1 MVKTQN
7 ALQLQIET
15 NNVILDNA
23 IRQEKKYAE
32 NRQER
37 CKANIL
43 MNDMRHHLKNYT
55 E

>member
-7 ALQLQIET
+7 ALQLQIGT

-32 NRQER
+32 NKKDAKQ
-37 CKANIL
+37 IYSW
-43 MNDMRHHLKNYT
+43 MIWDIT
-55 E
+55 